1 MRRADRSQLRR
12 REILAAYYETLVA
25 EGLQGSSLAKIAKR
39 LGVPPSLLI
48 HYFGTKEQ
56 MTVELV
62 DYLLEEYREGY
73 GDRLAAIADPQ
84 ERLQAIVDTFFD
96 PRYHELLDDSV
107 FYACFYV
114 SLRHPSVRQSYHTL
128 YEATLQ
134 LIETAVADC
143 MAAGVIDRDDAHEL
157 ALVVKALEEG
167 YAFLIG
173 GEADDA
179 VKREMG
185 RVLRRRVARLLGLP
199 GTGDEGRAGAR

>member
-25 EGLQGSSLAKIAKR
+25 EGLQGASLAKIARR

-73 GDRLAAIADPQ
+73 GDRLAAIVDPL
-84 ERLQAIVDTFFD
+84 ERLHAIVDTFFD

-107 FYACFYV
+107 FYACFYL

-134 LIETAVADC
+134 LIETAVSGC
-143 MAAGVIDRDDAHEL
+143 MAAGLIERDDAHEL

-173 GEADDA
+173 GEVDDA

-185 RVLRRRVARLLGLP
+185 RVLQRRVARLLGLP
-199 GTGDEGRAGAR
+199 AAGDGRRAGVR

>member
-1 MRRADRSQLRR
+1 MRRADKSQLRR

-73 GDRLAAIADPQ
+73 GDRLAAIADPL
-84 ERLQAIVDTFFD
+84 ERLQAIVATFFD

-107 FYACFYV
+107 FYACFYL
-114 SLRHPSVRQSYHTL
+114 SLRHASVRRSYHTL

-143 MAAGVIDRDDAHEL
+143 MEARLIARDDPHEL

-179 VKREMG
+179 VKHEMG
-185 RVLRRRVARLLGLP
+185 MVLQRRVTTLLGLP
-199 GTGDEGRAGAR
+199 AGADEHPVDAR

>member
-107 FYACFYV
+107 FYACFYL

-199 GTGDEGRAGAR
+199 GAGDEGRAGAR

>member
-73 GDRLAAIADPQ
+73 GDRLAAIVDPL

-107 FYACFYV
+107 FYACFYL

-143 MAAGVIDRDDAHEL
+143 MAAGLIERDDAPEL

-199 GTGDEGRAGAR
+199 AAGEEGRSGAR

>member
-12 REILAAYYETLVA
+12 REILAAYNETLVA
-25 EGLQGSSLAKIAKR
+25 EGLQGSSLAKIARR

-73 GDRLAAIADPQ
+73 GDRLAAIADPL

-107 FYACFYV
+107 FYACFYL

-134 LIETAVADC
+134 LIETAVAEC
-143 MAAGVIDRDDAHEL
+143 MAVGLIERDDAHEL

-199 GTGDEGRAGAR
+199 AAGDEGRAGAR